1 MEEGEDGQEDL
12 SAYNF
17 SKFAA
22 TYFRNNVNP
31 TYSKKPLKESLLE
44 LPTPDDVIAAQ
55 ALWITI
61 LRFTGD
67 LPEPKFETET
77 KLITVN
83 DTIMSKVTETL
94 SRSFTNRKE
103 FQVNSIFTSFNILY
117 STTFSPAFIFLI

>member
-1 MEEGEDGQEDL
+1 MNKKAQRDETDDEREDL
-12 SAYNF
+12 SAYKF
-17 SKFAA
+17 EKFAA
-22 TYFRNNVNP
+22 IYFRKNANP
-31 TYSKKPLKESLLE
+31 YYSKKPLKESLLE

-67 LPEPKFETET
+67 LPEPRYETET
-77 KLITVN
+77 KVISEK

-103 FQVNSIFTSFNILY
+103 FQVNVNYLCNNMVS
-117 STTFSPAFIFLI
+117 